1 VVRRSR
7 SCLPLNATRQRAE
20 RFLSKALG
28 GSRVFHTNEQT
39 GYLAAIVRIKPEE
52 VLKEN
57 SRWGAWRTIAGYE
70 PIHMIR
76 KAKRPKVC

>member
-20 RFLSKALG
+20 RFLSKALDG
-28 GSRVFHTNEQT
+28 PRVFHTNEQA
-39 GYLAAIVRIKPEE
+39 GYPPAIVRIKAEE

-57 SRWGAWRTIAGYE
+57 SRRGAWRTIAGYE
-70 PIHMIR
+70 PIHLIGI
-76 KAKRPKVC
+76 AKHPEVR

>member
-1 VVRRSR
+1 MPS
-7 SCLPLNATRQRAE
+7 AE
-20 RFLSKALG
+20 RDAAAGRAISQQGPGRVK
-28 GSRVFHTNEQT
+28 VFHTNEQT

-76 KAKRPKVC
+76 KAKRPKVG